1 MSAYMEAK
9 LAQKEYEAGLIT
21 AEELAF
27 WEAGARYE
35 AEIDDYTY
43 DDYEEEDD
51 AI

>member
-1 MSAYMEAK
+1 MSAYMEAM
-9 LAQKEYEAGLIT
+9 LAQKDYEAGLIT

-35 AEIDDYTY
+35 AEIDDYAN
-43 DDYEEEDD
+43 DYEEEDD